1 MKIPIGVVGK
11 IQNGEHAD
19 MRVRVEDDT
28 TNTGGYLVYQ
38 WWKNSEGPNA
48 DGAFDDWVESKKQL
62 EDYFVSTGWWIDWEP
77 PGADEKRA

>member
-48 DGAFDDWVESKKQL
+48 YGAFDDWVESKKQL
-62 EDYFVSTGWWIDWEP
+62 DDYFVSTGWSIDWEHS
-77 PGADEKRA
+77 AAR